1 MTDTL
6 HDSEARQLLGMF
18 LKDLNKH
25 ATLQLTPVECK
36 SAHQG
41 VQTPSASEQVNPA
54 QTLAKPLPTP
64 STAHL
69 SPKRKKESVMV
80 TPKGGA
86 GTTSATA
93 RLRQPRQVSGYA
105 EDDFLRRATD
115 AFGKGTAR
123 ELGFEKSSQS

>member
-54 QTLAKPLPTP
+54 QTTTDSKHCTTKSQKKKKSQSWLRRKEELAQ
-64 STAHL
+64 
-69 SPKRKKESVMV
+69 
-80 TPKGGA
+80 
-86 GTTSATA
+86 
-93 RLRQPRQVSGYA
+93 LRQQH
-105 EDDFLRRATD
+105 DFGSR
-115 AFGKGTAR
+115 GKFQDTQR
-123 ELGFEKSSQS
+123 MIFSVVQQTRLEKAQHEN